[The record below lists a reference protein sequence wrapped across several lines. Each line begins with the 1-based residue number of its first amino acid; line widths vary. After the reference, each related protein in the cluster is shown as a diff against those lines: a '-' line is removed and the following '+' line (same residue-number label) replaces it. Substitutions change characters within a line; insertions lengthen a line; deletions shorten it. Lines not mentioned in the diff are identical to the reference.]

1 MTWLFLAFLSALFA
15 ALVAIFGKI
24 GLQGVDTVLATTV
37 RGVIMAVVLV
47 LASAASGKFATLGT
61 INSRAWW
68 MILLAGI
75 SGAAS
80 WLAYFL
86 ALKLGPA
93 THVAAADRLSIVF
106 VIILAALFLG
116 EALTWKLALGG
127 ALMAIGAIFIVW

>member
-1 MTWLFLAFLSALFA
+1 MWLLLALLSAVTA

-24 GLQGVDTVLATTV
+24 GLQGIDTVLATTV
-37 RGVIMAVVLV
+37 RGAIMAAVLIVASVV
-47 LASAASGKFATLGT
+47 SGKFAALGT
-61 INSRAWW
+61 INARAWW
-68 MILLAGI
+68 MIVLAGI

-93 THVAAADRLSIVF
+93 SHVAAVDRLSIVF
-106 VIILAALFLG
+106 VIVLAALFLG

-127 ALMAIGAIFIVW
+127 ALMAIGAIIIAS

>member
-1 MTWLFLAFLSALFA
+1 MWLILAALSAFFA

-37 RGVIMAVVLV
+37 RGIIMAVVLT

-61 INSRAWW
+61 IGSRAWW
-68 MILLAGI
+68 MIFLAGI

-93 THVAAADRLSIVF
+93 THVAAVDRLSIVF
-106 VIILAALFLG
+106 VIVLAALFLG

-127 ALMAIGAIFIVW
+127 AFMAIGAILIAT

>member
-1 MTWLFLAFLSALFA
+1 MWLILAALSAFFA

-37 RGVIMAVVLV
+37 RGIIMAVVLT
-47 LASAASGKFATLGT
+47 LASVASGKFAALGT
-61 INSRAWW
+61 ISGRAWW
-68 MILLAGI
+68 MIFLAGI

-93 THVAAADRLSIVF
+93 THVAAVDRLSIVF

-116 EALTWKLALGG
+116 ETLTWKLALGG
-127 ALMAIGAIFIVW
+127 TFMAIGAILIAT